1 MPFPAC
7 QHYIGSVVLSWYC
20 SYIYIYQSRPPYS
33 CHFQP
38 VSITLALWYCHG
50 TVVIYIYIKVGR
62 RTHAIS
68 SLSALHWLCGI
79 VMVLY
84 LYIYISKSAALLMPF
99 PACQHYIGSV
109 VLSWYCS
116 YIYIYQSRPPYS
128 CHFQPVSITLA
139 LWYCHGTVVIYIY
152 QSRPPYSCHFQPVSI
167 TLALWYCH
175 GTVVIYIYIKVG
187 HLTHA
192 ISSLSA
198 LHWLCGIVMVL

>member
-1 MPFPAC
+1 M
-7 QHYIGSVVLSWYC
+7 VLSWYC

-50 TVVIYIYIKVGR
+50 TVVIYIYISKSAAVLMPFSACQHYIG
-62 RTHAIS
+62 S
-68 SLSALHWLCGI
+68 VVLSWYCS
-79 VMVLY
+79 
-84 LYIYISKSAALLMPF
+84 YIYISKSAALLMPF

-152 QSRPPYSCHFQPVSI
+152 
-167 TLALWYCH
+167 
-175 GTVVIYIYIKVG
+175 IKVG
-187 HLTHA
+187 RLTHA